1 MRINKEKF
9 PILDWLKM
17 SSQEIGSANPLRFI
31 TDNEEHIDAW
41 EDVIEVIYNDWEL
54 LKKNVGDNIDLVSDK
69 FERNSLEGH
78 RMTSSIDFEEFSN
91 IEKPCG
97 ILLLSKGSHI
107 VYDYS
112 DYSNALLLFFRN
124 NVLEIFY
131 KVTDRRAIIL
141 MNDIKTN
148 VFDIMDKSLL
158 IGMFGEK
165 KAGEILK
172 RIQSKEMK
180 TMWNNVING
189 TQEDKDKL
197 KEFYVQSIINH
208 IQSILLFKHYAK
220 VETIHVKPKEK
231 VRVPNSKGK
240 HFNETDIPINILDCR
255 WFNNIVRDEP
265 FGVRGHFRLQ
275 PKKDESG
282 KWIKEMIYI
291 KPFIKSGYK
300 SKARKLN

>member
-17 SSQEIGSANPLRFI
+17 SSQEFGAINPIRFI
-31 TDNEEHIDAW
+31 TDNENHIDAW
-41 EDVIEVIYNDWEL
+41 EDVIEIIYNGWDL
-54 LKKNVGDNIDLVSDK
+54 LKMKVGDNIDLVSDK
-69 FERNSLEGH
+69 FERSSLEGH
-78 RMTSSIDFEEFSN
+78 RVTSSIDFEEFSN
-91 IEKPCG
+91 VEKPCG
-97 ILLLSKGSHI
+97 VFLLSKGSHI

-112 DYSNALLLFFRN
+112 DYDNALLLFFRN
-124 NVLEIFY
+124 DVLEIFY
-131 KVTDRRAIIL
+131 KVTNRKVIVL

-148 VFDIMDKSLL
+148 VLELMDKSLL
-158 IGMFGEK
+158 TGMFGKK

-172 RIQSKEMK
+172 RIQSEEMK
-180 TMWNNVING
+180 TMWNDVING
-189 TQEDKDKL
+189 PQEERDKMQ
-197 KEFYVQSIINH
+197 EFYVQSIITH
-208 IQSILLFKHYAK
+208 MQSILLFKHYAK

-231 VRVPNSKGK
+231 VRDPKSKEK

-255 WFNNIVRDEP
+255 WFNNIVRNEP

-291 KPFIKSGYK
+291 KPFIKSGYNL
-300 SKARKLN
+300 KARKLN